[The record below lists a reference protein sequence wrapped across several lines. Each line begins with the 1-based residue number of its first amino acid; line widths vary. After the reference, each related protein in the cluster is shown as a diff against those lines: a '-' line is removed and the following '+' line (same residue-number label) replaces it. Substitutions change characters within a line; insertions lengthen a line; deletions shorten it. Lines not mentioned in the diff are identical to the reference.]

1 LNVRL
6 RNDYTGHTDGMVPD
20 GIMDVAP
27 WRDWCS
33 AAEGALRFLHRHVGW
48 DLWLVTTVVDG
59 HQVVL
64 LAEPP
69 DAVPPGTVM
78 PWADS
83 LCRQM
88 VEGNAP
94 RLATVTAAVPAY
106 AAACTAGPLQDVA
119 AYIGIPL
126 VRGDELFGTLCG
138 VAYRAKPRS
147 AAREVEVVEAAARLL
162 STLMAAG
169 MEPPEPGDVV
179 PPP

>member
-1 LNVRL
+1 
-6 RNDYTGHTDGMVPD
+6 MVPG
-20 GIMDVAP
+20 GILDVAP

-48 DLWLVTTVVDG
+48 DIWLVTTVVDG

-64 LAEPP
+64 LAEPGNV
-69 DAVPPGTVM
+69 VPAGTRL
-78 PWADS
+78 PWAETF
-83 LCRQM
+83 CRQM

-106 AAACTAGPLQDVA
+106 ASRSTGPLEGVS

-126 VRGDELFGTLCG
+126 VNGDMTLFGTICG
-138 VAYRAKPRS
+138 LAYRAKPRS
-147 AAREVEVVEAAARLL
+147 TAREVEVVEAAARLL

-169 MEPPEPGDVV
+169 MD
-179 PPP
+179 PPPLPDVTVAPPSAL

>member
-1 LNVRL
+1 
-6 RNDYTGHTDGMVPD
+6 MVP
-20 GIMDVAP
+20 GGFLDVAP

-64 LAEPP
+64 MAEPA
-69 DAVPPGTVM
+69 DAVPPGTTL
-78 PWADS
+78 PWEES

-106 AAACTAGPLQDVA
+106 ASRTTGPLQGVA
-119 AYIGIPL
+119 AYLGIPL
-126 VRGDELFGTLCG
+126 VTGDMQLFGTLFG
-138 VAYRAKPRS
+138 LAYRAKPRS
-147 AAREVEVVEAAARLL
+147 AARELEVVEAAARLL

-169 MEPPEPGDVV
+169 MEPPRLPEAV
-179 PPP
+179 PSSAG

>member
-1 LNVRL
+1 
-6 RNDYTGHTDGMVPD
+6 MVPD

-27 WRDWCS
+27 WPDWCS

-48 DLWLVTTVVDG
+48 DLWLVTTVVDD

-69 DAVPPGTVM
+69 DAVRPGTLM

-83 LCRQM
+83 FCRQM

-94 RLATVTAAVPAY
+94 RLATVTAAVPEY
-106 AAACTAGPLQDVA
+106 ATRATGQLHGVS

-126 VRGDELFGTLCG
+126 IRDDALFGTLCG
-138 VAYRAKPRS
+138 LAHRAKPRS
-147 AAREVEVVEAAARLL
+147 AARELE
-162 STLMAAG
+162 
-169 MEPPEPGDVV
+169 
-179 PPP
+179 